1 MKKIFS
7 FLFVA
12 LFSVSLWADGTT
24 TLYLKAGSVDYTTDN
39 FVVAIWAWK
48 TGEQGAWYTFQPADK
63 VGVSYVEL
71 PTDRNNG
78 IIKRWPNGTTPSWDT
93 EATNSTGD
101 IAFPAT
107 YPATTDMIELNDW
120 SGATSG
126 TWSKYTA
133 PDPVTL
139 YFVNKD
145 NWTGLKA
152 HVWTAANDHA
162 YKAWDSDDAL
172 TATGETVD
180 GKAVYSYTFPS
191 SYDRI
196 IFRGTDVQT
205 ANLEWDD
212 DTPYFYPTAQSDNKY
227 YSAWYATKDA
237 IEDALAKF
245 FISGT
250 EALVGEGKEWNPKAV
265 RVMDESHTFV
275 GLAAGTEYKLK
286 VSVNGTWD
294 AGQAKGFS
302 DITSR
307 NKGLYVDESNNICFK
322 MKEAGNVVVTYT
334 NSVFTVEGNLAAP
347 TVYLK
352 RSNNS
357 WANEAMT
364 PSLDGTTASITLS
377 DQDFGVDSFK
387 IMINDV
393 WLSKNGT
400 GDDFY
405 RFHRT
410 WTEDTGFRGGSK
422 NIVLEKDRPGNY
434 TITWTYATDGL
445 AITFPDALAAGFYL
459 VGSAIGWEVGP
470 LTASEKF
477 ADVDGEPGKYQLT
490 KSIAAGDKLKVVK
503 VVNGAINTWYPDG
516 EGNEYTV
523 DAKHAGSKTIYFK
536 PEGDGTWSA
545 FGGYMWIDEN
555 TAPTSI
561 DNTEVGEKVVK
572 HIENGQL
579 VIIKNG
585 VKYNALG
592 AEVK

>member
-196 IFRGTDVQT
+196 ISVELMF
-205 ANLEWDD
+205 
-212 DTPYFYPTAQSDNKY
+212 
-227 YSAWYATKDA
+227 
-237 IEDALAKF
+237 
-245 FISGT
+245 
-250 EALVGEGKEWNPKAV
+250 
-265 RVMDESHTFV
+265 
-275 GLAAGTEYKLK
+275 KL
-286 VSVNGTWD
+286 
-294 AGQAKGFS
+294 Q
-302 DITSR
+302 I
-307 NKGLYVDESNNICFK
+307 
-322 MKEAGNVVVTYT
+322 
-334 NSVFTVEGNLAAP
+334 
-347 TVYLK
+347 
-352 RSNNS
+352 
-357 WANEAMT
+357 
-364 PSLDGTTASITLS
+364 
-377 DQDFGVDSFK
+377 
-387 IMINDV
+387 
-393 WLSKNGT
+393 
-400 GDDFY
+400 
-405 RFHRT
+405 
-410 WTEDTGFRGGSK
+410 
-422 NIVLEKDRPGNY
+422 
-434 TITWTYATDGL
+434 
-445 AITFPDALAAGFYL
+445 
-459 VGSAIGWEVGP
+459 
-470 LTASEKF
+470 
-477 ADVDGEPGKYQLT
+477 
-490 KSIAAGDKLKVVK
+490 
-503 VVNGAINTWYPDG
+503 
-516 EGNEYTV
+516 
-523 DAKHAGSKTIYFK
+523 
-536 PEGDGTWSA
+536 
-545 FGGYMWIDEN
+545 
-555 TAPTSI
+555 
-561 DNTEVGEKVVK
+561 
-572 HIENGQL
+572 
-579 VIIKNG
+579 
-585 VKYNALG
+585 
-592 AEVK
+592 